1 MTTFHDP
8 REFLKHLEH
17 QVTLTCSPEQAR
29 TLMLASCHVIKYLL
43 DSQTLVSN
51 KMISAVDCLNQAHD
65 SWGHKLS
72 ELYDILEAGQV
83 DPDTMNLILIREVC
97 GAGSKDS

>member
-8 REFLKHLEH
+8 REFLRHLEH
-17 QVTLTCSPEQAR
+17 QSTLTLNTSEAK

-43 DSQTLVSN
+43 ESQAMLAN
-51 KMISAVDCLNQAHD
+51 KMVGAVDCLNQNHP

-72 ELYDILEAGQV
+72 ELYDILEAGDV
-83 DPDTMNLILIREVC
+83 DADTMNQILHQEVC
-97 GAGSKDS
+97 SAHVPKD